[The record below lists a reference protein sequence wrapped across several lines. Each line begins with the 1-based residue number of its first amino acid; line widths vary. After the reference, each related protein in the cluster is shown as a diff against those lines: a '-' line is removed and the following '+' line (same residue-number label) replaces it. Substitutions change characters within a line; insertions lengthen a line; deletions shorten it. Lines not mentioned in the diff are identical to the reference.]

1 MPTSGT
7 VLTPFFAFADGVA
20 YVTSPLQ
27 GRVYE
32 IALAANGAASIS
44 RTMNV
49 GGTPE
54 RIAVLGV
61 RENRTLQR

>member
-7 VLTPFFAFADGVA
+7 VLTPFFTFAEGVA
-20 YVTSPLQ
+20 YVTSPIQ

-32 IALAANGAASIS
+32 ITIAANGVASIT

-54 RIAVLGV
+54 RIVVLGV